1 MTGEGA
7 NELGILQN
15 TPISLKKMNRKNN
28 ERILMRVLQKKK
40 KPTDVKKKILSNKS
54 ARSTRNLTDNTLG
67 GINILEQEFGDIKS
81 HFESKIKKL

>member
-40 KPTDVKKKILSNKS
+40 NQQTSRRKFYPTNQHE
-54 ARSTRNLTDNTLG
+54 A
-67 GINILEQEFGDIKS
+67 QEI
-81 HFESKIKKL
+81 